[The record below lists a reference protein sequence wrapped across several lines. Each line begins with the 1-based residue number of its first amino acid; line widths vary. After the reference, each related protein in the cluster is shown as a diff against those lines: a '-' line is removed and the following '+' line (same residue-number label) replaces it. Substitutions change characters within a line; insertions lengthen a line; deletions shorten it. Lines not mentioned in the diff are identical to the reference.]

1 MSGQLTGQ
9 VALVTGG
16 ARGLGRGFAQAMA
29 SAGSAVAITARTDSQ
44 INETVK
50 SIKDEGGQAVGF
62 SVDVTDQAG
71 MEEVVKTIESE
82 LGPIDIL
89 VNNAGVVTPTGR
101 DWEIEPDD
109 WWRAMEI
116 NVKGPYIC
124 TRAILPGMI
133 DGKRGRIVNISSG
146 AAYNLHPYT
155 TSYSAAKAAIS
166 QFTKCLAAAVTEFGI
181 CVFAYSPGFVR
192 TDLTEYVADP
202 TNMPEGSSERFRAR
216 FDAGRDNSMEDGT
229 SKLMFLVSG
238 KVDALTGRYINVR
251 DPEDELIEN
260 MDTILS
266 DNLYTLGLI
275 K

>member
-1 MSGQLTGQ
+1 MSEQLTGQ

-29 SAGSAVAITARTDSQ
+29 SAGAAVAITARTESQ

-50 SIKDEGGQAVGF
+50 AINDEGGQAVGF
-62 SVDVTDQAG
+62 SVDVTDQGG
-71 MEEVVKTIESE
+71 MEEVIKTIESGP
-82 LGPIDIL
+82 GPIDIL
-89 VNNAGVVTPTGR
+89 VNNAGVVSPTGR

-133 DGKRGRIVNISSG
+133 DRKRGRIINITSG
-146 AAYNLHPYT
+146 SAYNAHPYL

-181 CVFAYSPGFVR
+181 SVFAYSPGFVR
-192 TDLTEYVADP
+192 TGLTEYVADP
-202 TNMPEGSSERFRAR
+202 TKMPEGASERFRGR
-216 FDAGRDNSMEDGT
+216 LDAGRYDSIEDATG
-229 SKLMFLVSG
+229 KLMFLLSG
-238 KVDALTGRYINVR
+238 KADALTGRFIR
-251 DPEDELIEN
+251 IHDSEDELIEN

-266 DNLYTLGLI
+266 DNLYILGLI
-275 K
+275 R